1 MPRERN
7 KMRRRGQR
15 DLSAA
20 VQEWRYEV
28 GVDEHGARLDKFLA
42 QRIRWRSR
50 RGIQELIAEE
60 GAVEIVPGKDPQQA
74 TIGALRDS
82 LKLRT
87 GQEVVVRQ
95 PNPQPEQ
102 PAIIGADPGELEV
115 VYEDEYLLAVNKPP
129 NISVHP
135 SRGHLTG
142 SLIHLIHER
151 HRSLHGETQDMPTLC
166 HRLDRE
172 TSGVLLTAK
181 DQVSR
186 TRVGKQFEQ
195 RTIDKTYLALVVGEM
210 KQEAGVIDLP
220 LGKALG
226 SEVRLKMG
234 VREDGDGLPSKTEWQ
249 VARRLPGHTLV
260 QLHPLTG
267 RQHQLRVHLAALGH
281 PIVGDKLY
289 MGDEQIF
296 IRSVS
301 DELTDED
308 RAFLVL
314 DRQALHN
321 WKLVVDHPFTGER
334 LELVAPLFQDIQE
347 QADSL
352 ADDDAGA

>member
-1 MPRERN
+1 MPRER
-7 KMRRRGQR
+7 KRMRRRGQR
-15 DLSAA
+15 DLSAPL
-20 VQEWRYEV
+20 QEWRIEV
-28 GVDEHGARLDKFLA
+28 GADEHGARLDKFLA

-50 RGIQELIAEE
+50 RGIQDLIAEVD
-60 GAVEIVPGKDPQQA
+60 AVEVLPGKDPQRA

-82 LKLRT
+82 LKLRA

-95 PNPQPEQ
+95 ANPQQEQ
-102 PAIIGADPGELEV
+102 PKQLGADPGELEV

-129 NISVHP
+129 KISVHP
-135 SRGHLTG
+135 SHGHLTG
-142 SLIHLIHER
+142 SLIHMIHER
-151 HRSLHGETQDMPTLC
+151 HRALYGETEDMPTLC

-186 TRVGKQFEQ
+186 TRMGQQFE
-195 RTIDKTYLALVVGEM
+195 RRSIDKTYLALVVGELA
-210 KQEAGVIDLP
+210 KDAGVMEQP

-234 VREDGDGLPSKTEWQ
+234 VREDGDGLPSRTDWK
-249 VARRLPGHTLV
+249 VARRLPGYTLV
-260 QLHPLTG
+260 ELHPLTG
-267 RQHQLRVHLAALGH
+267 RQHQLRVHMAALGH

-301 DELTDED
+301 VGISDAD
-308 RAFLVL
+308 RAYLMM

-321 WKLVVDHPFTGER
+321 WKLVVDHPFTGAR
-334 LELVAPLFQDIQE
+334 LELLAPLFLDIAE
-347 QADSL
+347 QAESL
-352 ADDDAGA
+352 A

>member
-1 MPRERN
+1 
-7 KMRRRGQR
+7 MRRRGQR
-15 DLSAA
+15 DLSAPL
-20 VQEWRYEV
+20 QEWRFEV
-28 GVDEHGARLDKFLA
+28 GADEHGARLDKFLA

-50 RGIQELIAEE
+50 RGIQDLIAEAD
-60 GAVEIVPGKDPQQA
+60 AVEVLPGKDPQQA

-82 LKLRT
+82 LKLRG

-102 PAIIGADPGELEV
+102 PKVLGADPGELEV

-135 SRGHLTG
+135 SHGHLTG
-142 SLIHLIHER
+142 SLIHMIHER
-151 HRSLHGETQDMPTLC
+151 HRALYGETVDMPTLC

-186 TRVGKQFEQ
+186 TRMGQQFE
-195 RTIDKTYLALVVGEM
+195 RRSIDKTYLALVVGELA
-210 KQEAGVIDLP
+210 KESGVMDQP
-220 LGKALG
+220 LGKALE

-234 VREDGDGLPSKTEWQ
+234 VRDAADGLPSRTEWK
-249 VARRLPGHTLV
+249 VVRRLPGYTLV
-260 QLHPLTG
+260 ELHPLTG

-301 DELTDED
+301 DGITEAD
-308 RAFLVL
+308 RAFLMM

-321 WKLVVDHPFTGER
+321 WKLVVDHPFTGAR
-334 LELVAPLFQDIQE
+334 LELEAPLFQDIVE
-347 QADSL
+347 QAEAL
-352 ADDDAGA
+352 A

>member
-1 MPRERN
+1 
-7 KMRRRGQR
+7 MRRRGQR
-15 DLSAA
+15 DLSAPL
-20 VQEWRYEV
+20 QEWRFEV
-28 GVDEHGARLDKFLA
+28 GTDEHGARLDKFLA

-50 RGIQELIAEE
+50 QGIQDLIAEE
-60 GAVEIVPGKDPQQA
+60 GAVAVLPGKDPQQA

-82 LKLRT
+82 LKLRA
-87 GQEVVVRQ
+87 GQEIVVRQ
-95 PNPQPEQ
+95 ANPQPEQ
-102 PAIIGADPGELEV
+102 PKVLGVDTGELEV

-135 SRGHLTG
+135 SHGHLTG
-142 SLIHLIHER
+142 SLIHMIHER
-151 HRSLHGETQDMPTLC
+151 HRALYGETEDMPTLC

-186 TRVGKQFEQ
+186 TRMGQQFE
-195 RTIDKTYLALVVGEM
+195 RRSIDKTYLALVAGEIA
-210 KQEAGVIDLP
+210 EDAGVMAQP

-234 VREDGDGLPSKTEWQ
+234 VREDGDGLPSRTEWK
-249 VARRLPGHTLV
+249 VARRLSGYTLV
-260 QLHPLTG
+260 ELHPLTG
-267 RQHQLRVHLAALGH
+267 RQHQLRVHLAAIGH
-281 PIVGDKLY
+281 PILGDKLY

-301 DELTDED
+301 EGITEAD
-308 RAFLVL
+308 REFLMM

-321 WKLVVDHPFTGER
+321 WKLVVDHPFTGAR
-334 LELVAPLFQDIQE
+334 LELVAPLFQDIAE
-347 QADSL
+347 QADLL
-352 ADDDAGA
+352 A

>member
-1 MPRERN
+1 MPRDRA
-7 KMRRRGQR
+7 KKRRRGQR
-15 DLSAA
+15 DLSATM
-20 VQEWRYEV
+20 QEWRYEV
-28 GVDEHGARLDKFLA
+28 GVDDHGVRLDKFLA
-42 QRIRWRSR
+42 ARIRWRSR
-50 RGIQELIAEE
+50 RGVQDLVAEE
-60 GAVEIVPGKDPQQA
+60 GAVEVVPGKDPQQA

-102 PAIIGADPGELEV
+102 PEIIGADPGELEV
-115 VYEDEYLLAVNKPP
+115 LYEDRYLLAVNKPP
-129 NISVHP
+129 HISVHP

-151 HRSLHGETQDMPTLC
+151 HRSLYGETEDMPTLC

-186 TRVGKQFEQ
+186 TRVGRQFEA
-195 RTIDKTYLALVVGEM
+195 REIDKTYQALVVGEI
-210 KQEAGVIDLP
+210 EGESGVMDQP
-220 LGKALG
+220 LGKALD

-234 VREDGDGLPSKTEWQ
+234 VRTDDDGLASRTEWR
-249 VARRLPGHTLV
+249 VLRRLPGYTLV
-260 QLHPLTG
+260 ELRPLTG
-267 RQHQLRVHLAALGH
+267 RQHQLRVHLAELGH

-301 DELTDED
+301 EGLTQAD
-308 RAFLVL
+308 RDFLEM

-321 WKLVVDHPFTGER
+321 WKLAIQHPFTGEK
-334 LELVAPLFQDIQE
+334 LELEAPLFCDIDE
-347 QADSL
+347 RVTEL
-352 ADDDAGA
+352 AAAPPAA

>member
-1 MPRERN
+1 
-7 KMRRRGQR
+7 MRRRGQR
-15 DLSAA
+15 DLSAPL
-20 VQEWRYEV
+20 QEWRFEV
-28 GVDEHGARLDKFLA
+28 GADEHGARLDKFLA

-50 RGIQELIAEE
+50 QGIQDLVAEE
-60 GAVEIVPGKDPQQA
+60 GAVEVLPGKDPQQA

-82 LKLRT
+82 LKLRG

-95 PNPQPEQ
+95 ANPQPEQ
-102 PAIIGADPGELEV
+102 PKLVGTDSGELEV

-135 SRGHLTG
+135 SHGHLTG
-142 SLIHLIHER
+142 SLIHMIHER
-151 HRSLHGETQDMPTLC
+151 HRALYGETEDMPTLC

-186 TRVGKQFEQ
+186 TRMGQQFE
-195 RTIDKTYLALVVGEM
+195 RRSIDKTYLALVVGELA
-210 KQEAGVIDLP
+210 EDSGVMAQP

-234 VREDGDGLPSKTEWQ
+234 VREDGDGLPSRTEWKI
-249 VARRLPGHTLV
+249 ARRLPGYTLV
-260 QLHPLTG
+260 ELHPLTG

-301 DELTDED
+301 EGLTEAD
-308 RAFLVL
+308 RAFLMM

-321 WKLVVDHPFTGER
+321 WKLVVDHPFTGAR
-334 LELVAPLFQDIQE
+334 LELIAPLFQDIVD
-347 QADSL
+347 QAESL
-352 ADDDAGA
+352 A

>member
-1 MPRERN
+1 MPRER
-7 KMRRRGQR
+7 KRMRRRGQR
-15 DLSAA
+15 DLSAPL
-20 VQEWRYEV
+20 QEWRFEV
-28 GVDEHGARLDKFLA
+28 GADEHGARLDKFLA

-50 RGIQELIAEE
+50 RGIQDLIAEAD
-60 GAVEIVPGKDPQQA
+60 AVEVLPGKDPQQA
-74 TIGALRDS
+74 TIGGLRDS
-82 LKLRT
+82 LKLRA

-95 PNPQPEQ
+95 ANPQPEQ
-102 PAIIGADPGELEV
+102 PKVLGADPGELEV

-135 SRGHLTG
+135 SHGHLTG
-142 SLIHLIHER
+142 SLIHMIHER
-151 HRSLHGETQDMPTLC
+151 HRALYGETEDMPTLC

-186 TRVGKQFEQ
+186 TRMGQQFE
-195 RTIDKTYLALVVGEM
+195 RRSIDKTYLALVVGELS
-210 KQEAGVIDLP
+210 KDAGVMDQP

-234 VREDGDGLPSKTEWQ
+234 VRADGDGLVSRTEWK
-249 VARRLPGHTLV
+249 VARRLPGYTLV
-260 QLHPLTG
+260 ELHPLTG

-301 DELTDED
+301 EGITEAD
-308 RAFLVL
+308 RDFLMM

-321 WKLVVDHPFTGER
+321 WKLVVDHPFTGAR
-334 LELVAPLFQDIQE
+334 LELVAPLFRDIAE
-347 QADSL
+347 QAESL
-352 ADDDAGA
+352 A